1 MAEKLSFDVLREAP
15 DWVQNYYRIRLDV
28 ELRSVRADGFQRLFD
43 RVMRTVHGRDYR
55 DTAALGS
62 LGDQGCDGYIQS
74 ERTVFACYGPDPYFR
89 VRDAV
94 AKLRADLKSAVENF
108 DIPGFMHKWVFIVNY
123 PGAHP
128 LLINEVVKASTPGL
142 TCEVWSRTDIVD
154 LFISRARRQALVTE
168 FGSIPKNAKHV
179 GRAYV
184 VPESTQLPRRCAQ
197 TAVQL
202 LRARLRC
209 DEYGYRS
216 ALTEWSE
223 SVAADPFGAVVA
235 QTQLL
240 LSAMCAIAMAGYFD
254 PEKLQVAPLLREA
267 EMSRSAWRNDGQRA
281 WNLMMSVLHS
291 VDDAIE
297 RKDQDVAPTVDPIG
311 EDFDKLMA
319 TVVCG
324 NRLAL
329 GLIRLYSRKSGQFET
344 KCLDEVWQFMLKI
357 PVMTD
362 SKEHKRH
369 VAQIKE
375 TGLLDRI

>member
-1 MAEKLSFDVLREAP
+1 MAEKLSFDLLGEAP

-28 ELRSVRADGFQRLFD
+28 ELRSVRSDGFQRLFD
-43 RVMRTVHGRDYR
+43 RVMRTVHGRGYR
-55 DTAALGS
+55 DTAALGR
-62 LGDQGCDGYIQS
+62 LGDQGCDGYIHS

-89 VRDAV
+89 IRDAV
-94 AKLRADLKSAVENF
+94 AKLRADLESAVDNL
-108 DIPGFMHKWVFIVNY
+108 DIPAFMQKWVFVVNY
-123 PGAHP
+123 PGTHP
-128 LLINEVVKASTPGL
+128 LLINEVVTASIPGL

-154 LFISRARRQALVTE
+154 LFMSRARRQALTTE
-168 FGSIPKNAKHV
+168 FGSVPKTAKHV

-184 VPESTQLPRRCAQ
+184 VPESTQLPRRCAE

-223 SVAADPFGAVVA
+223 SVAADPFGALVA

-240 LSAMCAIAMAGYFD
+240 LGAMAVIATAGYLD
-254 PEKLQVAPLLREA
+254 PEKLRVAPLLREA
-267 EMSRSAWRNDGQRA
+267 EMSRSTWRNDGQRA
-281 WNLMMSVLHS
+281 WNLMMIVLHS
-291 VDDAIE
+291 VDDTIE

-311 EDFDKLMA
+311 EDFDKLLA

-344 KCLDEVWQFMLKI
+344 QCLEEAWQIMLKI
-357 PVMTD
+357 PIMQD
-362 SKEHKRH
+362 SKEHHRH
-369 VAQIKE
+369 VAQIEK